1 MKALRGCWRTVGPW
15 TLVLV
20 LALVASADAA
30 EVAFP
35 IQNHAAI
42 TDEAGQTR
50 ILVDFGDLS
59 ILTGKKIW
67 YAKFT
72 FEMEADTCSGP
83 LNELEVEPVTR
94 SWSPQTVD
102 WFSPWDSAGGDF
114 IRSGASVASP
124 RPEQNSRFEVLL
136 TPLVQAWA
144 DGRCTNSGL
153 IVVPRFP
160 GCSHKSTAPSGPDV
174 PQPGILIVRY
184 AENKP

>member
-1 MKALRGCWRTVGPW
+1 MKALRDCWRTVGPS
-15 TLVLV
+15 TLV
-20 LALVASADAA
+20 LALALVTSTDAA
-30 EVAFP
+30 DVTFP
-35 IQNHAAI
+35 ILNHAAI

-59 ILTGKKIW
+59 ILTGRKIW

-72 FEMEADTCSGP
+72 FQMEADTCNGP

-114 IRSGASVASP
+114 IRSGAFVASP
-124 RPEQNSRFEVLL
+124 RPKHNSRFEVLL

-144 DGRCTNSGL
+144 HGRRTNHGL
-153 IVVPRFP
+153 IVIPRLP
-160 GCSHKSTAPSGPDV
+160 GCSDS
-174 PQPGILIVRY
+174 LIAYGSALRGGLGALYVRFVQQ
-184 AENKP
+184 ER